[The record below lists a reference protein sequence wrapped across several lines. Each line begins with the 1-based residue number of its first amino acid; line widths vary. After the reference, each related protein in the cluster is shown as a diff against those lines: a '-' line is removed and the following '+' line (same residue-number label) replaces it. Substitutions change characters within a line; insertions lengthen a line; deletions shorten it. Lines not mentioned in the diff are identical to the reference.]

1 MIILEKI
8 NTYPFM
14 HSADVHAKNDKDN
27 FNIEFRL
34 NVVRRNVEE
43 NIIYFNIAPVVL
55 CA

>member
-1 MIILEKI
+1 MIISEKI

-14 HSADVHAKNDKDN
+14 HSAEVHSKNDKDN

-43 NIIYFNIAPVVL
+43 NIIYFNITQIL
-55 CA
+55 